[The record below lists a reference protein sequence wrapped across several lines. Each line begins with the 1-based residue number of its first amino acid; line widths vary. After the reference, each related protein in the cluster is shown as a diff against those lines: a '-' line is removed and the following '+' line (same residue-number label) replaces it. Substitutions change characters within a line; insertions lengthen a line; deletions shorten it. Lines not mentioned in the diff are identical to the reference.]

1 VVLEPGLAALSS
13 CSAEH
18 FNLAVVGLGLGLG
31 LGLAADH
38 RPPCPRVLRG
48 VLNLA
53 VVGGAVE
60 LTCGQL
66 VMSGLFGKGGKGK
79 TPSSSKGKGLFGA
92 PKEEEEEE
100 EEESSEES
108 SSEEESEESS
118 SRATSG
124 AVSPEFLS
132 M

>member
-1 VVLEPGLAALSS
+1 M
-13 CSAEH
+13 
-18 FNLAVVGLGLGLG
+18 
-31 LGLAADH
+31 
-38 RPPCPRVLRG
+38 
-48 VLNLA
+48 A

-100 EEESSEES
+100 EESSEES